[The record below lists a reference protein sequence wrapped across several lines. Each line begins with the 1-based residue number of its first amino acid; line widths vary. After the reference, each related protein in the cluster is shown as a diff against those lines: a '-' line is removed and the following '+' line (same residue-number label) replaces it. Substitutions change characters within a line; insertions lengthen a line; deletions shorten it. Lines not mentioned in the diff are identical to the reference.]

1 MIPMRISIS
10 LLCLRSLGDNHSFPK
25 YQSLLHGQADQVAH
39 GTDLV
44 WPTIGLFCGSLSLL
58 SDSLTFGSPD
68 G

>member
-44 WPTIGLFCGSLSLL
+44 MANYRVVLWQPVFAQ
-58 SDSLTFGSPD
+58 
-68 G
+68 